1 MEVNQ
6 LVHFILEMIG
16 IVAFA
21 IAGAMVAIKK
31 KIDIFGVI
39 VLGCV
44 TALGGG
50 ITRDIII
57 GIHPP
62 KLFSDYRFV
71 LVALITSVIVFILAY
86 FLRDKYLKHETL
98 FDSINNFFDAVGL
111 GVFTVSGA
119 NVAINSGF
127 TKNGILVVC
136 LGVLTGVGGG
146 VIRDMML
153 GQIPFILKKRIY
165 ALASIV
171 GGVTFYILFTHGM
184 NTEIATIISIV
195 TTFVIRVIATVFKLN
210 LPKVIFKETE
220 QK

>member
-31 KIDIFGVI
+31 KVDIFGVI

-50 ITRDIII
+50 IVRDLLI
-57 GIHPP
+57 GINPP
-62 KLFSDYRFV
+62 KLFSDYRYV
-71 LVALITSVIVFILAY
+71 LGAVITSVIVFIMAY
-86 FLRDKYLKHETL
+86 FLRDEYLKHETL
-98 FDSINNFFDAVGL
+98 FDYINNFFDAVGL

-136 LGVLTGVGGG
+136 LGVVTGVGGG

-165 ALASIV
+165 AIASIV
-171 GGVTFYILFTHGM
+171 GGIVFYLLFTHEV
-184 NTEIATIISIV
+184 NAELATIISIV
-195 TTFVIRVIATVFKLN
+195 ITFTIRVIATVFKLN
-210 LPKVIFKETE
+210 LPKVIFKELE